1 MSTQRTECD
10 FGHLQSWAAAFISRN
25 SAACKARGCLTGKL
39 NLVRQKMGI
48 AWASGSG
55 NLITWVGLWELR
67 SFCGPGLCE
76 WSPSPSS
83 GRGIIG
89 LPAWPQEA
97 QGWVWVLSALLT
109 YLGLITIF
117 EPWILK
123 DILEKT
129 SVFFIP
135 LFSSRMEWNVGF
147 LSHKSII
154 LKSVKKYKGT
164 WYVETSTLILQ
175 LGVMWFAQSL
185 NLFVPQHFC
194 LFRCIFELV
203 PGNRCLLYALD
214 REAWVGM
221 PGMFPSGDP
230 KEDPLK
236 TLLSG
241 IVLCAG

>member
-1 MSTQRTECD
+1 
-10 FGHLQSWAAAFISRN
+10 
-25 SAACKARGCLTGKL
+25 
-39 NLVRQKMGI
+39 MGI

-147 LSHKSII
+147 LSHKSIL

-175 LGVMWFAQSL
+175 LGVMWFAQICTKSQSL
-185 NLFVPQHFC
+185 C
-194 LFRCIFELV
+194 TT
-203 PGNRCLLYALD
+203 
-214 REAWVGM
+214 
-221 PGMFPSGDP
+221 
-230 KEDPLK
+230 
-236 TLLSG
+236 TLLSLQ
-241 IVLCAG
+241 VYFWACSRK